1 MSFGIAKET
10 INKMK
15 RQLIKW
21 EKVFLNHMSDELVWK
36 KYIRNSY
43 NSLVKNSKQYALKM
57 GRGSK

>member
-1 MSFGIAKET
+1 
-10 INKMK
+10 MK